1 MSASG
6 RFAGGGFEKHGP
18 IARIERAAERDAL
31 LFQVVGFALLEV
43 IQEAVCPDERPA
55 RRGGGQ
61 PIADYS
67 SDALPHS
74 NHH

>member
-1 MSASG
+1 MNASG

-18 IARIERAAERDAL
+18 IARIERAAEREAL
-31 LFQVVGFALLEV
+31 LSQVVDFALLEV
-43 IQEAVCPDERPA
+43 VQEAVSPDERPA
-55 RRGGGQ
+55 RGGGGQ

-67 SDALPHS
+67 SDVSPHA

>member
-1 MSASG
+1 MNASG

-18 IARIERAAERDAL
+18 IAWIEHAAERDAL
-31 LFQVVGFALLEV
+31 LSQVVGFALLEV
-43 IQEAVCPDERPA
+43 VQEAVSPDERPA
-55 RRGGGQ
+55 RGGGGQ

-67 SDALPHS
+67 SDVSPHA